1 MWLNHKLKALIADRR
16 GVAAMEAGI
25 LGSFL
30 LLLLLPISDAASQAL
45 TMMRVKQTMRNI
57 GSFVQYNPP
66 PDITNP
72 ASTTAVWRPTS
83 GLTLT
88 GYTVR
93 PVSPACMPGCLP
105 AASPP
110 ANVTIWITVMCGDP
124 PGAACTAAAQS
135 NPAIE
140 KWYYMSANVALT
152 PMFLAGMTGGPVN
165 YSERY
170 Q

>member
-1 MWLNHKLKALIADRR
+1 MLFNRWLKAFVADKR

-25 LGSFL
+25 LGFFL
-30 LLLLLPISDAASQAL
+30 ILLVLPVSDAASQAL
-45 TMMRVKQTMRNI
+45 TMMRIKQTMRNI
-57 GSFVQYNPP
+57 GAYVQYHPP

-72 ASTTAVWRPTS
+72 ASGTAVWHPTS
-83 GLTLT
+83 GLTLA
-88 GYTVR
+88 GYTVT

-110 ANVTIWITVMCGDP
+110 TNVTIWITVMCGDP
-124 PGAACTAAAQS
+124 PGAICTTAQQS
-135 NPAIE
+135 NPAIA
-140 KWYYMSANVALT
+140 KWFYMSANVALT
-152 PMFLAGMTGGPVN
+152 PLFLAGLTGGPVN